1 MSKQT
6 VGYYKHFLVQP
17 PTPAVEKINEF
28 TFTNFAKAWAHMG
41 FVPVLREIGEHTYHV
56 KLYLDALKIKDR
68 EALCMFTAT
77 YFRERVRELSSH
89 AKCTQILVYARTWL
103 TLEDI
108 SYADS
113 LNDLE
118 QSLLSLL
125 PDETPFKCNDQGEG
139 ISHHLSNIPEVFD
152 HWNALVLDGYFEPDY
167 EEKCRMEDEQKKK
180 EELTGK
186 TVSLTFFMKTGGLQP
201 AILEP
206 KLIDQFFKGNLAKR
220 WAMLNGYLPTFTGY
234 ENGVIQFSLVTDP
247 RCTGLY
253 WISLCGNIAAQY
265 KQQVDFLKE
274 ATNFRVEHF
283 IANDIIGFNINADQ
297 TEKIT
302 KYSARVK
309 ATYASL
315 PKKPFWIHY
324 GKINS

>member
-56 KLYLDALKIKDR
+56 KLYLDATKIKDR
-68 EALCMFTAT
+68 EELCMFTAT

-103 TLEDI
+103 TPAAI
-108 SYADS
+108 FSANS

-118 QSLLSLL
+118 QSLLTLL
-125 PDETPFKCNDQGEG
+125 PDETPFKCNDNGDG
-139 ISHHLSNIPEVFD
+139 ISHHLSNIPAVFS
-152 HWNALVLDGYFEPDY
+152 HWNGLILDGYFEPDY
-167 EEKCRMEDEQKKK
+167 EERCRIEDERKKQ

-186 TVSLTFFMKTGGLQP
+186 TVRVTFFMKTGGPQP
-201 AILEP
+201 TTLDAKAIN
-206 KLIDQFFKGNLAKR
+206 KYFKGNLAKR
-220 WAMLNGYLPTFTGY
+220 WAMLDGYLPTYTGY
-234 ENGVIQFSLVTDP
+234 DNGVIKFDLVTDP

-253 WISLCGNIAAQY
+253 WISLCINIATQY
-265 KQQVDFLKE
+265 KQQVDLLKDTTGFE
-274 ATNFRVEHF
+274 VTHF
-283 IANDIIGFNINADQ
+283 IVNDIIGLHMLVGDNEKFVRLNARVQ
-297 TEKIT
+297 ATNASIT
-302 KYSARVK
+302 KTIS
-309 ATYASL
+309 
-315 PKKPFWIHY
+315 FIHY
-324 GKINS
+324 GKIK

>member
-186 TVSLTFFMKTGGLQP
+186 TVMLTFFMKTGGPQP
-201 AILEP
+201 TTWDAKAIN
-206 KLIDQFFKGNLAKR
+206 KYFQGNLAKR

-309 ATYASL
+309 ASYASL